1 MNEIDFSSH
10 SKGCNFFYKLS
21 EYIASENVSL
31 STIYQGVVDLIPSAM
46 QFPEISCAKLDI
58 NEYAFTTKNY
68 HKSKW
73 QHACDIIIDEE
84 KVGTLQVGYLKE
96 KPPEKQGPF
105 LAEEISLLELVSL
118 WIGQVTKR
126 SQIKTVVSVTD
137 IKYRHLV
144 DNVNDGIYV
153 IDREGKFTYA
163 NYALST
169 MLGMERP
176 SDLFGRTFS
185 EFLPPA
191 QQKDMMNQYRRS
203 LETQKDTELIS
214 TEVIRQNGEKG
225 YIEVKP
231 RTFITDGKVMGNHGV
246 VRDITNRK
254 LAEEKIKFDSTHDH
268 QTGLYN
274 RSFFEAEMDRLE
286 RGRQFPVSV
295 VVVHMDALNQNQ
307 KSESAEEPDKK
318 LKKVARTL
326 FQSYRG
332 DDIVARIEENQFA
345 ILLPNVDESGAGVT
359 VERIHE
365 NLHDYKKKSNDP
377 SLKFYIGA
385 STAADTS
392 RLETILDQA
401 QAIVVLAKKKEP
413 TD

>member
-31 STIYQGVVDLIPSAM
+31 STIYQGVVDLIPTAM
-46 QFPEISCAKLDI
+46 QFPDISCAKLDI

-73 QHACDIIIDEE
+73 QYACDITIDEE
-84 KVGTLQVGYLKE
+84 KVGILQVGYLEE
-96 KPPEKQGPF
+96 KPPQQQGPF
-105 LAEEISLLELVSL
+105 LAEEISLLELVSM
-118 WIGQVTKR
+118 WIGQVTKH

-137 IKYRHLV
+137 IKYRNLV
-144 DNVNDGIYV
+144 DNVNDGVYV

-169 MLGMERP
+169 MLGVERP
-176 SDLFGRTFS
+176 SDLFDRTFS

-191 QQKDMMNQYRRS
+191 KRKDMMNQYRRS
-203 LETQKDTELIS
+203 LETQKDSDLITTEI
-214 TEVIRQNGEKG
+214 IKQDGEKG
-225 YIEVKP
+225 YIEFKP
-231 RTFITDGKVMGNHGV
+231 RTFIIDGKITGNHGV
-246 VRDITNRK
+246 VRDITDRK
-254 LAEEKIKFDSTHDH
+254 LTEEKIKFESTHDH
-268 QTGLYN
+268 LTGLYN

-295 VVVHMDALNQNQ
+295 VVVHMDTLNQSQ
-307 KSESAEEPDKK
+307 KSEAAEEPDKK
-318 LKKVARTL
+318 LKRIARTL

-365 NLHDYKKKSNDP
+365 NLHDYKKKNNDP

-385 STAADTS
+385 STAADS
-392 RLETILDQA
+392 SLLETVLDQA

-413 TD
+413 MD